1 MNAVYYNG
9 KIIPPDEV
17 IISSSNRS
25 FKYGDGLFET
35 INVINQVPLY
45 IDLHINRLLGG
56 LLALELNI
64 PEIWTELFF
73 KETITGLCKI
83 NKLQNARCR
92 ITIWRDGEGFY
103 QPKINDAAILIEVSA
118 QESEEYILNENGVR
132 LGVFT
137 NLTKTANILSPYK
150 TANSLVYVLAAK
162 YAIEQNFDDVV
173 VLNDAGRVADSI
185 NSSVFVWR
193 QSVLFTPSIKEGG
206 VHGVMKQV
214 IIDLCR
220 KEGITVN
227 EGELTLEMLLQ
238 ADEVF
243 LSNVIHGIKWVG
255 SYQQKNY
262 GNTFSKDLLYI
273 INEANSNNS
282 LVSP

>member
-1 MNAVYYNG
+1 M
-9 KIIPPDEV
+9 I
-17 IISSSNRS
+17 
-25 FKYGDGLFET
+25 
-35 INVINQVPLY
+35 
-45 IDLHINRLLGG
+45 
-56 LLALELNI
+56 
-64 PEIWTELFF
+64 EI
-73 KETITGLCKI
+73 
-83 NKLQNARCR
+83 
-92 ITIWRDGEGFY
+92 
-103 QPKINDAAILIEVSA
+103 SA

-162 YAIEQNFDDVV
+162 YAVEQNFDDVV
-173 VLNDAGRVADSI
+173 VLNDAARVADSI

-206 VHGVMKQV
+206 VDGVMKQV

-227 EGELTLEMLLQ
+227 ETELPLEMLLQ
-238 ADEVF
+238 ADEIF

>member
-56 LLALELNI
+56 LLALEINI
-64 PEIWTELFF
+64 PENWNELFF

-92 ITIWRDGEGFY
+92 ITTWRDGEGFY
-103 QPKINDAAILIEVSA
+103 QPQINDAAILIEVSA

-132 LGVFT
+132 LGVFR
-137 NLTKTANILSPYK
+137 NLSKTPNILSPYK

-162 YAIEQNFDDVV
+162 FAVEQNFDDVV
-173 VLNDAGRVADSI
+173 VLNDAGRVADSV

-206 VHGVMKQV
+206 VDGVMKQV

-227 EGELTLEMLLQ
+227 ETELPLEMLLQ
-238 ADEVF
+238 ADEIF

-255 SYQQKNY
+255 VYQQKNY

-273 INEANSNNS
+273 INEANNNNS